1 MKATRHR
8 STPHP
13 APPRTTAA
21 GPAGPLAALQ
31 VRLIEAEETLRAI
44 RTGEVDAVVTAGK
57 EGLQVFT
64 LQGAERAYR
73 VLIESMNEGALTL
86 TSDKMILYANQ
97 CFARMVKSPLQQV
110 TGSSFR
116 RFLSPADRSMLRSL
130 LKRAG
135 KSGAKIQ
142 VLLKAGDGSQMPAQ
156 ISVRALAQKG
166 LSRATYCMVV
176 SDMTAARQ
184 TEELLRA
191 LTNRVMTTQEVERGR
206 VALELHDHI
215 TQLLCAILF
224 RSQALV
230 DELSPRGGP
239 SMNEAV
245 KLRDMLGETAREVE
259 RISHTLRPGV
269 LDQLGLA
276 AVLRGTIEDFAD
288 RTGLSVKLTCR
299 KLTERLSPDA
309 ELVLYRML
317 QDALKSV
324 EQHAHARHVTVC
336 LTKQGNNV
344 TLAIKDDGVGFDP
357 DLSPAKRKGKSSLG
371 LLGMRER
378 VTHVGGTL
386 TIKSA
391 RGAGTEILARVPL
404 PSAPR

>member
-8 STPHP
+8 RLLRP
-13 APPRTTAA
+13 APAHATAG
-21 GPAGPLAALQ
+21 GPARPLAELQ
-31 VRLIEAEETLRAI
+31 IRLIEAEETLRAI

-57 EGLQVFT
+57 EGLQIFT

-116 RFLSPADRSMLRSL
+116 RFLSPADRGMLRSL
-130 LKRAG
+130 LHRAG

-142 VLLKAGDGSQMPAQ
+142 VQLKTGDGSQMPAQ
-156 ISVRALAQKG
+156 ISVRALARKG
-166 LSRATYCMVV
+166 LSRATFCMVV
-176 SDMTAARQ
+176 SDMTAARR

-191 LTNRVMTTQEVERGR
+191 LTNRVMTIQEVERGR

-230 DELSPRGGP
+230 DELSSRGGP

-245 KLRDMLGETAREVE
+245 KLREMLGETAREVE
-259 RISHTLRPGV
+259 RISHTLRPAI

-276 AVLRGTIEDFAD
+276 AALRGTIRDFAD
-288 RTGLSVKLTCR
+288 RTGLAVKLACGE
-299 KLTERLSPDA
+299 LTERLSPDT
-309 ELVLYRML
+309 EVVLYRTL
-317 QDALKSV
+317 QDALRSV
-324 EQHAHARHVTVC
+324 EQHAHAHRVAVG
-336 LTKQGNNV
+336 LTKRGKIV
-344 TLAIKDDGVGFDP
+344 TLAIKDDGVGFNADHF
-357 DLSPAKRKGKSSLG
+357 PAKRKAKSSLG

-378 VTHVGGTL
+378 LAHVGGTL

-391 RGAGTEILARVPL
+391 RGAGTEILAQVPL
-404 PSAPR
+404 PSPLA